1 MNHNNL
7 PHDHGHISNEL
18 RAAMPNAATF
28 DTLSELFRLMSD
40 GGRARIFFL
49 LCHCEECVINISA
62 MLEMSASAASQ
73 RLKAL
78 KDAGLVTSRREGK
91 EVYYT
96 ASHTPRA
103 EALHEMI
110 EAMLEVACP
119 AEESSREIS
128 GYDSQIETVKEIHDL
143 LISDLSARYTIDELA
158 LRFHINKTTLKLTFK
173 TVFGKPV
180 AAYMK
185 EYRIKR
191 AMELLS
197 HTDKPISEIAAEVG
211 YVSGSKFTEAF
222 KDVTGML
229 PKDYKKRTD

>member
-1 MNHNNL
+1 MNHNSL

-18 RAAMPNAATF
+18 RAAMPSAVTF
-28 DTLSELFRLMSD
+28 DTLSDLFRLMSD

-78 KDAGLVTSRREGK
+78 KEAGLVTSRREGK
-91 EVYYT
+91 EVHYT
-96 ASHTPRA
+96 AAETPRA
-103 EALHEMI
+103 RVLHEMM
-110 EAMLEVACP
+110 EGMLEVACP
-119 AEESSREIS
+119 SEEHRGKAE
-128 GYDSQIETVKEIHDL
+128 GYDSQIKTVREIHAVLTADL
-143 LISDLSARYTIDELA
+143 KARHTIDELA
-158 LRFHINKTTLKLTFK
+158 AEFHINKTTLKSTFK
-173 TVFGKPV
+173 KVFGKPV

-191 AMELLS
+191 AMELLT

-229 PKDYKKRTD
+229 PKYYKKS

>member
-1 MNHNNL
+1 MNIKNL
-7 PHDHGHISNEL
+7 PHDHGHISQEL
-18 RAAMPNAATF
+18 RASMPNEDTF
-28 DTLSELFRLMSD
+28 DALSELFKLMSD
-40 GGRARIFFL
+40 GGRARTFWL

-62 MLEMSASAASQ
+62 MLEMSPSAASQ

-103 EALHEMI
+103 EVLHEMI
-110 EAMLEVACP
+110 EEALEVSCP
-119 AEESSREIS
+119 SESSIS
-128 GYDSQIETVKEIHDL
+128 ETIEYDSQIAAVRQAHEL
-143 LISDLSARYTIDELA
+143 LVSDLTARHTIDELA
-158 LRFHINKTTLKLTFK
+158 ATFHINKTTLKSTFK
-173 TVFGKPV
+173 TVFGKPI

-191 AMELLS
+191 SMELLA
-197 HTDKPISEIAAEVG
+197 HTDKPISEIASEVG

-229 PKDYKKRTD
+229 PKDYKKK